1 MVSLIC
7 GVWKTKQMNQTER
20 LINTEIRRLVTMAGG
35 MGEIGEGDRGTNF
48 KLQNKLFTGMEA

>member
-1 MVSLIC
+1 
-7 GVWKTKQMNQTER
+7 MNQTER